1 MRIPI
6 LLLFLFTCA
15 SSSAQEFSLRLIV
28 EDAMGHSDTVYYGRD
43 SECTGLIDTE
53 FGGVDLSDTPW
64 DTTIDARF
72 LVEYPSTVQTKR
84 LCTREIAF
92 NDCYQSSHV
101 QLAVATEH
109 WPITIHWDSAQTAGA
124 CEEFMGIS
132 CSDILWNGDYSC
144 DNSVPFQIVDFR
156 TTSSVLFETAIPNGE
171 PCFAIESVPQ
181 HARFIFFKFKP
192 QGVGIQ
198 EDDGLSSA
206 HIWPNPTLGPLT
218 ITSTKPFL
226 TVAVVD
232 MLGRVLLS
240 ERGESSNSKAID
252 LTHLP
257 AGIYV
262 VHVET
267 EAGRWAQRVVRE

>member
-6 LLLFLFTCA
+6 LMLFLFTCA

-28 EDAMGHSDTVYYGRD
+28 EDAMGHSDTVYYGHG
-43 SECTGLIDTE
+43 SECTGLIDSD
-53 FGGVDLSDTPW
+53 FGEIDLSDTPW

-72 LVEYPSTVQTKR
+72 VVEYPSVTQTKR
-84 LCTREIAF
+84 LCTAVGIF
-92 NDCYQSSHV
+92 NDCYQSFER
-101 QLAVATEH
+101 LAVATEH
-109 WPITIHWDSAQTAGA
+109 WPITVRWDSAYVADECQ
-124 CEEFMGIS
+124 EVMGIS

-156 TTSSVLFETAIPNGE
+156 NASSVLFETAIPNGE
-171 PCFAIESVPQ
+171 PCYAIEGVPQ
-181 HARFIFFKFKP
+181 LARFIYFNFTP

-206 HIWPNPTLGPLT
+206 HIWPNPTLGQLT
-218 ITSTKPFL
+218 ITSTKPLL
-226 TVAVVD
+226 TVAVMD

-240 ERGESSNSKAID
+240 EHDYGSNTMAID
-252 LTHLP
+252 LSHLP

-262 VHVET
+262 VHAQT